1 MLPNSLIKLLVLPL
15 RNTQNSLN
23 DIIKP
28 IKRYNFPRLRLN
40 QWSIG
45 MNWWCMRTLVLSSE
59 IIQNM
64 PVVGGLKERT
74 KIKQEDVLCS
84 EIKNFRIITS

>member
-1 MLPNSLIKLLVLPL
+1 MYRSNFYAHFLGSAFSNEMLPNSLIKLLVLPL

-23 DIIKP
+23 DIIKL

-40 QWSIG
+40 QWSIRNEL
-45 MNWWCMRTLVLSSE
+45 MTYEINSE

-64 PVVGGLKERT
+64 PIVGGVER
-74 KIKQEDVLCS
+74 
-84 EIKNFRIITS
+84 KN